1 MSKEENENMKKR
13 LLAAALAVSMAAAM
27 VGCGGSGSTAGT
39 GSEGAGTASTAGEAQ
54 GTTAPAGS
62 GETIT
67 VAIWDPNQLAGL
79 QQIAD
84 EWGAANGYK
93 VEFTVPGWDGYWTM
107 LEAGVSGG
115 EMPDVFWMHS
125 NNAAKYM
132 ASGVLLNMDSYIEND
147 DTMDLN
153 NYFEGINELYSYN
166 GSQYGIPKDH
176 DTIAVIYNKALFD
189 KYGVE
194 HPTSDWTW
202 EDFAAI
208 AQEISDKGAADGVYG
223 TYCNTGNNQDTWYNI
238 IYSYGG
244 EVITEDKK
252 ASGYDEP
259 ATIEAM
265 KFVAEKILPACPSPD
280 SMASTGGDTMFISG
294 VVGMICQGSWT
305 VNNFYTADN
314 ASDFEWV
321 MLPYADVNGN
331 GTCEPEERCS
341 IYNGLGWSIYSQ
353 TKHPDAAW
361 SLVSYLSSEASQIK
375 QSELGV
381 TMAGYIGCSEAFA
394 NAFDGMDVSAFVDI
408 EEQGTLIF
416 RPYSKTTAIWED
428 DASQALVEAW
438 SAPEKMEEV
447 MHKIADSMNE
457 TLAEENG

>member
-1 MSKEENENMKKR
+1 MKKR
-13 LLAAALAVSMAAAM
+13 VLAGMLTAVMAVSMVACGSSGGGADA
-27 VGCGGSGSTAGT
+27 GGSESSGS
-39 GSEGAGTASTAGEAQ
+39 
-54 GTTAPAGS
+54 S
-62 GETIT
+62 GGDKTIS

-84 EWGAANGYK
+84 EWGAANGYT

-132 ASGVLLNMDSYIEND
+132 GSGVLLNMDSYIEKDENI
-147 DTMDLN
+147 DLN
-153 NYFEGINELYSYN
+153 NYFEGINELYTYE
-166 GSQYGIPKDH
+166 GAHYAIPKDH
-176 DTIAVIYNKALFD
+176 DTIAVVYNKALFD

-202 EDFAAI
+202 EKFAEI
-208 AQEISDKGAADGVYG
+208 AQEISDKGAADGVFG
-223 TYCNTGNNQDTWYNI
+223 TYCNTGSNQDTWYNI

-280 SMASTGGDTMFISG
+280 SMASTGGDTMFLSG
-294 VVGMICQGSWT
+294 LVGMICH
-305 VNNFYTADN
+305 

-321 MLPYADVNGN
+321 MMPYADVNGN
-331 GTCEPEERCS
+331 GQCDQDERCS

-353 TKHPDAAW
+353 TEDPDAAW
-361 SLVSYLSSEASQIK
+361 SLVSYLSSKESQIK

-381 TMAGYIGCSEAFA
+381 TMAGYIGCSEPFADAFG
-394 NAFDGMDVSAFVDI
+394 DMDVSAFVDI
-408 EEQGTLIF
+408 EEQGRLVF
-416 RPYSKTTAIWED
+416 RPYSKSTAIWED

-447 MHKIADSMNE
+447 LKQIAADMNA
-457 TLAEENG
+457 TLAKE

>member
-1 MSKEENENMKKR
+1 MKKR
-13 LLAAALAVSMAAAM
+13 ILAAVLAAAMTAAM
-27 VGCGGSGSTAGT
+27 AGCGGSGSAGST
-39 GSEGAGTASTAGEAQ
+39 STAGESA
-54 GTTAPAGS
+54 GTAAPAASGGS

-132 ASGVLLNMDSYIEND
+132 GSGVLLNMDSYIEND
-147 DTMDLN
+147 DTIDLN
-153 NYFEGINELYSYN
+153 NYFEGINELYNYN
-166 GSQYGIPKDH
+166 GSQYAIPKDH
-176 DTIAVIYNKALFD
+176 DTIAVVYNKALFD
-189 KYGVE
+189 KYGVA

-202 EDFAAI
+202 EDFAAT
-208 AQEISDKGAADGVYG
+208 AQEISDKGKADGVFG
-223 TYCNTGNNQDTWYNI
+223 TYCNVGSNQDTWYNI

-280 SMASTGGDTMFISG
+280 SMASTGGDTMFLSG
-294 VVGMICQGSWT
+294 LVGMICQGSWT

-321 MLPYADVNGN
+321 MMPYADVNGN
-331 GTCEPEERCS
+331 GTCEAEERCS
-341 IYNGLGWSIYSQ
+341 IYNGLGWSIYSKS
-353 TKHPDAAW
+353 KHPDAAW
-361 SLVSYLSSEASQIK
+361 SLVSHFSSKESQIK

-381 TMAGYIGCSEAFA
+381 TMAGYIGCSEPFAAAFG
-394 NAFDGMDVSAFVDI
+394 DMDVSAFVDI
-408 EEQGTLIF
+408 EEQGKLVF
-416 RPYSKTTAIWED
+416 RPYSKSTAIWED

-438 SAPEKMEEV
+438 SAPEKMEEIL
-447 MHKIADSMNE
+447 HGIADRMNE
-457 TLAEENG
+457 TLAEENS

>member
-1 MSKEENENMKKR
+1 MT
-13 LLAAALAVSMAAAM
+13 AAVMAVTAMA
-27 VGCGGSGSTAGT
+27 GCGASGGSSSGTDSGSSSGGGT
-39 GSEGAGTASTAGEAQ
+39 IS
-54 GTTAPAGS
+54 
-62 GETIT
+62 

-84 EWGAANGYK
+84 EWGAENGYT

-132 ASGVLLNMDSYIEND
+132 GSGVLLNMDSYIEADENI
-147 DTMDLN
+147 DLG
-153 NYFEGINELYSYN
+153 NYFEGINELYTYD
-166 GSQYGIPKDH
+166 GSHYAIPKDH
-176 DTIAVIYNKALFD
+176 DTIAVVYNKAIFD
-189 KYGVE
+189 KYGVAY
-194 HPTSDWTW
+194 PTSDWTW
-202 EDFAAI
+202 EDFAAT
-208 AQEISDKGAADGVYG
+208 AQEISDKGKEDGVYG
-223 TYCNTGNNQDTWYNI
+223 TYCNTGSNQDTWYNI

-280 SMASTGGDTMFISG
+280 SMTTTGPDTMFLSG
-294 VVGMICQGSWT
+294 LVGMICQGSWT
-305 VNNFYTADN
+305 VNNFATADN
-314 ASDFEWV
+314 ASDFAWV
-321 MLPYADVNGN
+321 MMPYADVNGN
-331 GTCEPEERCS
+331 GSCEPEERCS

-353 TKHPDAAW
+353 SENKDAAW
-361 SLVSYLSSEASQIK
+361 SLVSHLSSKESQIK

-381 TMAGYIGCSEAFA
+381 TMAGYIGCSEPFADAFG
-394 NAFDGMDVSAFVDI
+394 DMDVSAFVDI
-408 EEQGTLIF
+408 EEKGRLVF
-416 RPYSKTTAIWED
+416 RPYSKSTAIWED
-428 DASQALVEAW
+428 DASQALVEVW

-447 MHKIADSMNE
+447 LHRIADEMNK
-457 TLAEENG
+457 TLAEE

>member
-1 MSKEENENMKKR
+1 MT
-13 LLAAALAVSMAAAM
+13 AAVMAVTAMA
-27 VGCGGSGSTAGT
+27 GCGASGGSSSGTDSGSSSGGT
-39 GSEGAGTASTAGEAQ
+39 IS
-54 GTTAPAGS
+54 
-62 GETIT
+62 

-84 EWGAANGYK
+84 EWGAENGYT

-132 ASGVLLNMDSYIEND
+132 GSGVLLNMDSYIEAD
-147 DTMDLN
+147 ESIDLG
-153 NYFEGINELYSYN
+153 NYFEGINELYTYD
-166 GSQYGIPKDH
+166 GSHYAIPKDH
-176 DTIAVIYNKALFD
+176 DTIAVVYNKAIFD
-189 KYGVE
+189 KYGVAY
-194 HPTSDWTW
+194 PTSDWTW
-202 EDFAAI
+202 EDFAAT
-208 AQEISDKGAADGVYG
+208 AQEISDKGKEDGVYG
-223 TYCNTGNNQDTWYNI
+223 TYCNTGSNQDTWYNI

-280 SMASTGGDTMFISG
+280 SMATTGPDTMFLSG
-294 VVGMICQGSWT
+294 LVGMICQGSWT
-305 VNNFYTADN
+305 VNNFATADN
-314 ASDFEWV
+314 ASDFAWV
-321 MLPYADVNGN
+321 MMPYADVNGN
-331 GTCEPEERCS
+331 GSCEPEERCS

-353 TKHPDAAW
+353 SENKDAAF
-361 SLVSYLSSEASQIK
+361 SLVSYLTSKESQIK

-381 TMAGYIGCSEAFA
+381 TMAGYIGCSEPFADAFG
-394 NAFDGMDVSAFVDI
+394 DMDVSAFVDI
-408 EEQGTLIF
+408 EEKGRLVF
-416 RPYSKTTAIWED
+416 RPYSKSTAIWED
-428 DASQALVEAW
+428 DASQALVEVW

-447 MHKIADSMNE
+447 LHRIADEMNK
-457 TLAEENG
+457 TLAEE

>member
-1 MSKEENENMKKR
+1 MT
-13 LLAAALAVSMAAAM
+13 AAVMAVTAMA
-27 VGCGGSGSTAGT
+27 GCGASGGSSSGTDSGSSSGGGT
-39 GSEGAGTASTAGEAQ
+39 IS
-54 GTTAPAGS
+54 
-62 GETIT
+62 

-84 EWGAANGYK
+84 EWGAENGYT

-132 ASGVLLNMDSYIEND
+132 GSGVLLNMDSYIEAD
-147 DTMDLN
+147 ESIDLG
-153 NYFEGINELYSYN
+153 NYFEGINELYTYD
-166 GSQYGIPKDH
+166 GSHYAIPKDH
-176 DTIAVIYNKALFD
+176 DTIAVVYNKAIFD
-189 KYGVE
+189 KYGVAY
-194 HPTSDWTW
+194 PTSDWTW
-202 EDFAAI
+202 EDFAAT
-208 AQEISDKGAADGVYG
+208 AQEISDKGKEDGVYG
-223 TYCNTGNNQDTWYNI
+223 TYCNTGSNQDTWYNI

-280 SMASTGGDTMFISG
+280 SMTTTGPDTMFLSG
-294 VVGMICQGSWT
+294 LVGMICQGSWT
-305 VNNFYTADN
+305 VNNFATADN
-314 ASDFEWV
+314 ASDFAWV
-321 MLPYADVNGN
+321 MMPYADVNGN

-353 TKHPDAAW
+353 SENKDAAW
-361 SLVSYLSSEASQIK
+361 SLVSHLSSKESQIK

-381 TMAGYIGCSEAFA
+381 TMAGYIGCSEPFADAFG
-394 NAFDGMDVSAFVDI
+394 DMDVSAFVDI
-408 EEQGTLIF
+408 EEKGRLVF
-416 RPYSKTTAIWED
+416 RPYSKSTAIWED
-428 DASQALVEAW
+428 DASQALVEVW

-447 MHKIADSMNE
+447 LHRIADEMNK
-457 TLAEENG
+457 TLAEE

>member
-1 MSKEENENMKKR
+1 MKKR
-13 LLAAALAVSMAAAM
+13 VLAGMLTAVMAVSMVACGSSGGGADA
-27 VGCGGSGSTAGT
+27 GGSESSGS
-39 GSEGAGTASTAGEAQ
+39 
-54 GTTAPAGS
+54 S
-62 GETIT
+62 GGDKTIS

-84 EWGAANGYK
+84 EWGAANGYT

-132 ASGVLLNMDSYIEND
+132 GSGVLLNMDSYIVKDENI
-147 DTMDLN
+147 DLN
-153 NYFEGINELYSYN
+153 NYFEGINELYTYE
-166 GSQYGIPKDH
+166 GAHYAIPKDH
-176 DTIAVIYNKALFD
+176 DTIAVVYNKALFD

-202 EDFAAI
+202 EKFAEI
-208 AQEISDKGAADGVYG
+208 AQEISDKGAADGVFG
-223 TYCNTGNNQDTWYNI
+223 TYCNTGSNQDTWYNI

-280 SMASTGGDTMFISG
+280 SMASTGGDTMFLSG
-294 VVGMICQGSWT
+294 LVGMICQGSWT

-321 MLPYADVNGN
+321 MMPYADVNGN
-331 GTCEPEERCS
+331 GQCDQDERCS

-353 TKHPDAAW
+353 TEDPDAAW
-361 SLVSYLSSEASQIK
+361 SLVSHLSSKESQIK

-381 TMAGYIGCSEAFA
+381 TMAGYIGCSEPFADAFG
-394 NAFDGMDVSAFVDI
+394 DMDVSAFVDI
-408 EEQGTLIF
+408 EEQGRLVF
-416 RPYSKTTAIWED
+416 RPYSKSTAIWED

-447 MHKIADSMNE
+447 LKQIAADMNA
-457 TLAEENG
+457 TLAKE

>member
-1 MSKEENENMKKR
+1 MT
-13 LLAAALAVSMAAAM
+13 AAVMAVTAMA
-27 VGCGGSGSTAGT
+27 GCGASGGSSSGTDSGSSSGGGT
-39 GSEGAGTASTAGEAQ
+39 IS
-54 GTTAPAGS
+54 
-62 GETIT
+62 

-84 EWGAANGYK
+84 EWGAENGYT

-132 ASGVLLNMDSYIEND
+132 GSGVLLNMDSYIEAD
-147 DTMDLN
+147 ESIDLG
-153 NYFEGINELYSYN
+153 NYFEGINELYTYD
-166 GSQYGIPKDH
+166 GSHYAIPKDH
-176 DTIAVIYNKALFD
+176 DTIAVVYNKAIFD
-189 KYGVE
+189 KYGVAY
-194 HPTSDWTW
+194 PTSDWTW
-202 EDFAAI
+202 EDFAAT
-208 AQEISDKGAADGVYG
+208 AQEISDKGKEDGVYG
-223 TYCNTGNNQDTWYNI
+223 TYCNTGSNQDTWYNI

-280 SMASTGGDTMFISG
+280 SMTTTGPDTMFLSG
-294 VVGMICQGSWT
+294 LVGMICQGSWT
-305 VNNFYTADN
+305 VNNFATADN
-314 ASDFEWV
+314 ASDFAWV
-321 MLPYADVNGN
+321 MMPYADVNGN
-331 GTCEPEERCS
+331 GSCEPEERCS

-353 TKHPDAAW
+353 SENKDAAW
-361 SLVSYLSSEASQIK
+361 SLVSHLSSKESQIK

-381 TMAGYIGCSEAFA
+381 TMAGYIGCSEPFADAFG
-394 NAFDGMDVSAFVDI
+394 DMDVSAFVDI
-408 EEQGTLIF
+408 EEKGRLVF
-416 RPYSKTTAIWED
+416 RPYSKSTAIWED
-428 DASQALVEAW
+428 DASQALVEVW

-447 MHKIADSMNE
+447 LHRIADEMNK
-457 TLAEENG
+457 TLAEE